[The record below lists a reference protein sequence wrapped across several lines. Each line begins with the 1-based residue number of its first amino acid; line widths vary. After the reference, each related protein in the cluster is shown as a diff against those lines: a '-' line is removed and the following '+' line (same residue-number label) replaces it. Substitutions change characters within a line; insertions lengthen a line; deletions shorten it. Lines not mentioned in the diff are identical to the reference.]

1 MSNLLKRGVLLTVI
15 CLLSNLGL
23 TQTGVIRGRV
33 YDQVNNEELPFA
45 NLLLQPG
52 GIKATSDMDGTY
64 VFENL
69 APGNYNLEVRY
80 ASYSPRAISDIPVS
94 NAKETEVNVG
104 MRTAVDSL
112 QELVI
117 ISPFKDLEEAPVS
130 LRNLSAAE
138 IERFPG
144 ANRDVSKVVQ
154 SLPGVSP
161 QPGFRNDI
169 VIRGGAPNEN
179 RFFLDDIEVPNINH
193 FATQG
198 SSGGPVGL
206 ININFIRSVDFYA
219 GAFPTMK
226 GNALSS
232 VIDFKQKDPAKDKF
246 NSTFT
251 LGSSDVGLTFDTP
264 LGEKTGLIFSAR
276 RSYLQFLF
284 QALKLPFL
292 PTYNDAQFK
301 LKHKFDKTNEL
312 TIIGLGAIDNFNIN
326 TSVNDGVT
334 DEDVLERNNFILG
347 NIPVQDQWNYT
358 IGAKYRR
365 FVENGFHT
373 FILSRNQLSNT
384 ATKYQDNDESDPS
397 KLLLD
402 YTSQEAETKFRYENR
417 IWKNNWKINYGAGL
431 QHVQYSNTTFNR
443 IFTQQGPQ
451 TIDYDS
457 DLSFQKYALFGQ
469 VSREWRRLTLAFGL
483 RTDIADYGDEYMNPL
498 DQLSPRVSASYKMTP
513 KLSVNANWGMYSQLP
528 AYTILGYRDS
538 LGQLANK
545 DRTNYIDASHYVF
558 GVKYNVGTYSRLS
571 VEGFYKEYSDYPF
584 SLTDSISLAN
594 LGADFGV
601 IGNEPI
607 NSSSEGRSYGL
618 EFLFQQKLSKGFY
631 GIVAYTL
638 VRSEFKDRTGA
649 YIPSAWDNQHV
660 VSLTGGKK
668 FKKNWDLGVR
678 WLFSGG
684 APYTPYD
691 IATSSLIASWSV
703 RGQGL
708 LDYSRL
714 NSQRLGAFH
723 QLDIRVDKRFYF
735 EKWSLNVYLDIQN
748 LYGFAAPTA
757 PYLVAETDDN
767 GNFIVDPNDPDR
779 YVLKSVDSSSGSSIP
794 TIGIIAEF

>member
-1 MSNLLKRGVLLTVI
+1 MLLCIWSFQGVAQ
-15 CLLSNLGL
+15 S
-23 TQTGVIRGRV
+23 GVIRGRV
-33 YDQVNNEELPFA
+33 FDKVNNEELPFA
-45 NLLLQPG
+45 NLMLQPG
-52 GIKATSDMDGTY
+52 GIKATSDIDGTY

-69 APGNYNLEVRY
+69 EPGNYNLEVRY
-80 ASYSPRAISDIPVS
+80 ASYQATAISDIPVS

-104 MRTAVDSL
+104 LKTAVDSL

-117 ISPFKDLEEAPVS
+117 VSPFTELEEAPVS

-179 RFFLDDIEVPNINH
+179 RFFLDHIEVPNINH

-206 ININFIRSVDFYA
+206 ININFIRSVDFYT

-232 VIDFKQKDPAKDKF
+232 VLDFKQKDPAKDKF

-251 LGSSDVGLTFDTP
+251 LGSSDVGITFDTP
-264 LGEKTGLIFSAR
+264 LSEKTGLIFSAR

-301 LKHKFDKTNEL
+301 LKHKFDDKNEL

-334 DEDVLERNNFILG
+334 DESILERNNFILG
-347 NIPVQDQWNYT
+347 NIPVQEQWNYT
-358 IGAKYRR
+358 VGAKYRR
-365 FVENGFHT
+365 YRENGYHT
-373 FILSRNQLSNT
+373 FILSRNQLSNSS
-384 ATKYQDNDESDPS
+384 TKYLDNDESDDS

-402 YTSQEAETKFRYENR
+402 YVSRETETKFRYENL
-417 IWKNNWKINYGAGL
+417 IQKENWKITYGAGL
-431 QHVQYSNTTFNR
+431 QHVNYTNATYNK
-443 IFTQQGPQ
+443 IFTQQGPA
-451 TIDYDS
+451 TVDFDS
-457 DLSFQKYALFGQ
+457 EMSFQKYALFGQ
-469 VSREWRRLTLAFGL
+469 LSREWRRLTLSFGL
-483 RTDIADYGDEYMNPL
+483 RTDIADYGSEYMNPL
-498 DQLSPRVSASYKMTP
+498 DQLSPRISASYKVAP
-513 KLSVNANWGMYSQLP
+513 KWSVNGNWGMYSQLP

-538 LGQLANK
+538 LNQLANR
-545 DRTNYIDASHYVF
+545 DRTGYIDVSHYVL
-558 GVKYNVGTYSRLS
+558 GVKYDVGTYSRLS
-571 VEGFYKEYSDYPF
+571 IEGFYKDYSNYPF
-584 SLTDSISLAN
+584 SIRDSISLAN

-607 NSSSEGRSYGL
+607 NSTSEGRSYGL

-638 VRSEFKDRTGA
+638 VRSEFKDKNDA
-649 YIPSAWDNQHV
+649 YIPSAWDNRHV

-668 FKKNWDLGVR
+668 FKKNWDLGLR

-684 APYTPYD
+684 APYTPFD
-691 IATSSLIASWSV
+691 LATSSLRASWDV

-708 LDYSRL
+708 LDYNRL
-714 NSQRLGAFH
+714 NSERLGVFH

-735 EKWSLNVYLDIQN
+735 KKWSLNLYLDIQN
-748 LYGFAAPTA
+748 MYAFAAPTA
-757 PYLVAETDDN
+757 PFLIAETDAD
-767 GNFIVDPNDPDR
+767 GNPIVDPNDSSR
-779 YVLKSVDSSSGSSIP
+779 YLVKTVDSSSGSPIP